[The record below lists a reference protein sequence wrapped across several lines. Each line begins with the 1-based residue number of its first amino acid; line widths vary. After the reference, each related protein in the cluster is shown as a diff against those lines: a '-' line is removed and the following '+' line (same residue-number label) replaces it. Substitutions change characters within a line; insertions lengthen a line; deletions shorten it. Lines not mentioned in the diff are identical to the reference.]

1 MWKSFKGAYMQTD
14 WDATYFNPK
23 DVLECGQIFRFT
35 PFREGYFV
43 ISRDKAC
50 YLHTD
55 GIRTYVECEPEDTD
69 YFYGFYDLSRSYADI
84 VQRAQSYGIP
94 LLSKAAQECRG
105 LRLLNQD
112 REEMIYSFIVS
123 QNNNIPRIKGIISR
137 ICEGLG
143 EKREFMGETYYTF
156 PSSAKLAAAGAPYY
170 KSLGCGY
177 RDTYLAEVSA
187 KISQE
192 GISHLD
198 GLDALSLKKELMKY
212 KGIGGKVA
220 DCIALFGFSQ
230 RSSFPV
236 DTWIEKAYREDFHGT
251 LKSRDE
257 ITKYFMD
264 LFGEDAGYMQQYIFY
279 GKREGL

>member
-1 MWKSFKGAYMQTD
+1 MQTD

-143 EKREFMGETYYTF
+143 EKQMFLNETFHTF
-156 PSSAKLAAAGAPYY
+156 PSSAKLASAGAPYY
-170 KSLGCGY
+170 KSIGCGY

-220 DCIALFGFSQ
+220 DCIALLCFSQ

-236 DTWIEKAYREDFHGT
+236 VTWIEKAYREDFHGT